1 MRDPSK
7 PPRSRNDPDRR
18 DRIIDAA
25 LETIA
30 RHGVADTT
38 HRRIAEIA
46 GVPLGSLTYYFS
58 GLEEIVRQAFLR
70 LSHGVMARFAQRLE
84 EARNSEEARLAIIDF
99 LSDDSPQ
106 KAREMALI
114 FELYAYATRRQSL
127 RPIMTEWMAAS
138 RQAME
143 KHFSASQARAL
154 DAMIE
159 GITIHNSTSPQL
171 IPREEIEA
179 IVIRLSSDVPAVDCP

>member
-1 MRDPSK
+1 MRDPLK

-25 LETIA
+25 LQAIGQY
-30 RHGVADTT
+30 GVADTT

-58 GLEEIVRQAFLR
+58 GLEEIIQQAFRR
-70 LSHGVMARFAQRLE
+70 LSQGVMSRFAQILD
-84 EARNSEEARLAIIDF
+84 EAGGPEDARRAIIDF

-114 FELYAYATRRQSL
+114 FELYAYATRRPSL

-138 RQAME
+138 RTAME
-143 KHFSASQARAL
+143 KHFTASQARAL

-171 IPREEIEA
+171 IPRGEIAE
-179 IVIRLSSDVPAVDCP
+179 IVLRLSASGPVAE